1 MSQCLF
7 GTFLEVE
14 IVAESKISVWLNN
27 LLDACNGSEDP
38 EDAVKAVEELTR
50 GPVTFTEEDFAD
62 HLRIHHPNIPAR
74 IELED
79 GYLNVHASLAI
90 FSLTFVFTAEADP
103 SGKMAYLHQ
112 ERGTAIKNFLD
123 IEGMCERVGA
133 LNYDHSNRTISLD
146 LSRMPRDVSLK
157 AFEIKKGGMEV
168 DLREE
173 PA

>member
-1 MSQCLF
+1 MADSKLRLWLD
-7 GTFLEVE
+7 TLLE
-14 IVAESKISVWLNN
+14 
-27 LLDACNGSEDP
+27 ACNGSEDS
-38 EDAVKAVEELTR
+38 EDAVKAVAELTR

-62 HLRIHHPNIPAR
+62 HLRIHHPDIPAR

-103 SGKMAYLHQ
+103 SGKMAYLRQ
-112 ERGTAIKNFLD
+112 ERGTAIKQFLD
-123 IEGMCERVGA
+123 IEGICERIGA

-146 LSRMPRDVSLK
+146 LSKMPKDVSLK
-157 AFEIKKGGMEV
+157 AFEIRKGGMEV